1 MLLPRNWDLRTGH
14 RSPGRLIS
22 LQAYRGLAVVSTT
35 SKSWVIVA
43 VLAIIA
49 DAEQYFST
57 DSTMA
62 RPTFSGASGLGVGAP

>member
-1 MLLPRNWDLRTGH
+1 VL
-14 RSPGRLIS
+14 SAIEV
-22 LQAYRGLAVVSTT
+22 ASTT
-35 SKSWVIVA
+35 SKWVIVS

-62 RPTFSGASGLGVGAP
+62 RSTFSGASGLGVGAP

>member
-1 MLLPRNWDLRTGH
+1 
-14 RSPGRLIS
+14 
-22 LQAYRGLAVVSTT
+22 
-35 SKSWVIVA
+35 VIVA

-62 RPTFSGASGLGVGAP
+62 PSSVQPA

>member
-1 MLLPRNWDLRTGH
+1 MTKSSAVSGHEWKPICRN
-14 RSPGRLIS
+14 IS
-22 LQAYRGLAVVSTT
+22 L
-35 SKSWVIVA
+35 A

>member
-1 MLLPRNWDLRTGH
+1 M
-14 RSPGRLIS
+14 
-22 LQAYRGLAVVSTT
+22 VSTT

-62 RPTFSGASGLGVGAP
+62 RPTFSGASGLDVGAP